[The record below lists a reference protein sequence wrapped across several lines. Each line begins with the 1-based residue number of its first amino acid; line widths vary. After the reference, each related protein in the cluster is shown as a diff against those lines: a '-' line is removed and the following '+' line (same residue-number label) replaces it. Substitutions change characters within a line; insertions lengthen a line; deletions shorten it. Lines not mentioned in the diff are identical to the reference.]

1 MQALHTD
8 TVRQHLGLGDTP
20 PRQWDGVWRRGE
32 SVPRRGV
39 AESEML
45 TDGVGVQG
53 LHPEPG

>member
-1 MQALHTD
+1 MKKIGRA
-8 TVRQHLGLGDTP
+8 RKSP

-45 TDGVGVQG
+45 THGVGVQG
-53 LHPEPG
+53 LHPEVTSRGVV